1 MRLSIV
7 ANVAERRKSLLYL
20 SEYYAIFFSQ
30 RSLINRN
37 AMTSSIV
44 PQNGLRKKIVDGR
57 TVFGTMIVEIH
68 QASVIQLL
76 ANAGFDFV
84 IIDGEHGPFTI
95 VHIAELS
102 RAAVAAGM
110 TPIVRVPE
118 IAYTPITQALDAGAQ
133 GIMIP
138 RVVRKQQVE
147 EAVSIMKYPP
157 VGIRGSVLAR
167 GHTRF
172 QWGDVRRAMDEFNR
186 ETMLIVQVETK
197 QGLEACD
204 ALAQIPGV
212 DALLIGPNDLSIA
225 LGIPG
230 EYTHQTFIA
239 AVEKTVAAC
248 KKHNITAALHANDLP
263 TLTTWLQHGLRMV
276 SFHSEAGMM
285 MQAGT
290 LALKELQEVKA
301 GS

>member
-1 MRLSIV
+1 
-7 ANVAERRKSLLYL
+7 
-20 SEYYAIFFSQ
+20 
-30 RSLINRN
+30 
-37 AMTSSIV
+37 MTSSIV
-44 PQNGLRKKIVDGR
+44 PQNDLRKKIADGR
-57 TVFGTMIVEIH
+57 PVFGTMIVELH

-84 IIDGEHGPFTI
+84 IIDGEHGPFSI
-95 VHIAELS
+95 QHIAELS
-102 RAAVAAGM
+102 RASVAAEI

-118 IAYTPITQALDAGAQ
+118 ITYTPITQALDAGAQ

-197 QGLEACD
+197 EGLEACD
-204 ALAQIPGV
+204 ALAETKGV

-230 EYTHQTFIA
+230 EYTHPTFVS
-239 AVEKTVAAC
+239 AVEKTLAAC
-248 KKHNITAALHANDLP
+248 SKHGITTALHANDLP
-263 TLTTWLQHGLRMV
+263 TLTTWLQLGMRIV

-285 MQAGT
+285 MQAGAQ
-290 LALKELQEVKA
+290 ALQKLREVKPK
-301 GS
+301 